1 MAERPATLQFYFD
14 FISSN
19 AYLAWAELPRLRKAY
34 GIEIEPVPTL
44 FAGFLEAYGQLGPA
58 EIPRKAL
65 WMARNNLRKANMLG
79 LRLRPPAFHPFNPL
93 LSLRVCSLSMP
104 HLQRNQLIDAL
115 FRAVWSDG
123 LHVSEPEVVARII
136 DNIGAPGRE
145 WVEAALSTETKQKL
159 RQQTDDAIAHGAFG
173 VPSMRV
179 GDEIFWGY
187 DDFPYLENFLAGKD
201 TLDPEEWKL
210 WVTRGHKSSAMRR
223 AVRDRS

>member
-19 AYLAWAELPRLRKAY
+19 AYLAWAELPRLRATY

-104 HLQRNQLIDAL
+104 DLQRNQLIDAL